1 MTEEEM
7 EVYLEMLMVDEIGRR
22 ALIKGDNIIYPPEKK
37 GGQDDS
43 IRLHGGYPESKRRNQ
58 DD

>member
-7 EVYLEMLMVDEIGRR
+7 EVYLEMLEMDEIGRR
-22 ALIKGDNIIYPPEKK
+22 ALIKGNNIIYPSEKK

-43 IRLHGGYPESKRRNQ
+43 IGLHGGYPESKRCDQ

>member
-22 ALIKGDNIIYPPEKK
+22 ALITGDNII
-37 GGQDDS
+37 
-43 IRLHGGYPESKRRNQ
+43 
-58 DD
+58 